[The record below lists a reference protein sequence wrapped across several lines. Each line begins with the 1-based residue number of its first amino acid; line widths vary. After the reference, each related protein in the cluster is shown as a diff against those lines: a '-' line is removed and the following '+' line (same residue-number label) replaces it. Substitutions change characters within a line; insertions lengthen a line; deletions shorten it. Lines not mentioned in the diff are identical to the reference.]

1 MDFSS
6 QIALRLYNLCNHCL
20 STKPTRV
27 AESGPRA
34 QLQVLQ
40 ISQTMEI
47 SPFLG
52 QVVDLDL
59 LLCSVCTGFN
69 LEYADMFLCLVFT
82 QILVSKTDK
91 CSDQKIE

>member
-1 MDFSS
+1 MDISS
-6 QIALRLYNLCNHCL
+6 QIALRLYNLYNHCL

-34 QLQVLQ
+34 QHQVLQ

-52 QVVDLDL
+52 QVV
-59 LLCSVCTGFN
+59 V
-69 LEYADMFLCLVFT
+69 LEF
-82 QILVSKTDK
+82 
-91 CSDQKIE
+91 